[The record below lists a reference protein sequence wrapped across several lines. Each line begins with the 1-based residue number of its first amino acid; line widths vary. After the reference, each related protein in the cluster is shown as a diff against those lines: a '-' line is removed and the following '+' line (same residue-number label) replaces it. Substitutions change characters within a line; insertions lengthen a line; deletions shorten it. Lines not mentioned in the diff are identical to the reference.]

1 MISNKE
7 LDFWIKNGLN
17 VLFIGEYGIGK
28 TSTVLDAFKRNK
40 LRFKYLSGST
50 LDPWVDLIGVPK
62 EVVDEN
68 NTRVLDLIKPK
79 EWAYDEVDA
88 IFIDEFNRAHKKVTN
103 AVMELIQFK
112 SINGKKYSNLKIIW
126 AAVNPDE
133 SKFQE
138 NTYNVEQFD
147 AAVKDRFHIH
157 VDLPYKPSIDY
168 LKNKFT
174 QQVAESAINWW
185 NALPDKVK
193 GQVSPRRL
201 DYALDIHFKGG
212 NLKYVLPQESNIKKL
227 VKDLAS
233 ISIKQQLMSLV
244 TSGDVDAAREWL
256 ANDNNYFSAVDE
268 IFANDRFVNFFVPVF
283 PKEKISNI
291 LSGSDAKS
299 KVIYD
304 MGKSNTQIKGIID
317 NIVKSGQN
325 KAVANNLSMLNSLVS
340 TIWDINP
347 SASSNYNFDPKVS
360 ATRFEESV
368 KLAVKRLGAGQDT
381 HARRSAVEEVMSNT
395 GPYDTLNVSDVLDV
409 LNICNIFYKHSYSS
423 TIKKMGNDLT
433 KYINYLMVYLI
444 NNKIPIDEVYKKN
457 NHVFDHL
464 SCDSNFIFK
473 RKSWNQI

>member
-1 MISNKE
+1 MISDKE

-126 AAVNPDE
+126 AAVNPEE

-138 NTYNVEQFD
+138 NTYNVEPFD

-168 LKNKFT
+168 LKHKFT
-174 QQVAESAINWW
+174 QPVAESAMNWW

-201 DYALDIHFKGG
+201 DYALDIYFKGG
-212 NLKYVLPQESNIKKL
+212 NLKYVLPQESNVKKL
-227 VKDLAS
+227 VQDLANVP
-233 ISIKQQLMSLV
+233 IRQQLTSLV

-268 IFANDRFVNFFVPVF
+268 IFTNDQFVNFFVPVF

-299 KVIYD
+299 KIIYD
-304 MGKSNTQIKGIID
+304 MGKSNTQIKSVID

-325 KAVANNLSMLNSLVS
+325 KAVADNLSMLSSLVS
-340 TIWDINP
+340 TIWDLNP
-347 SASSNYNFDPKVS
+347 SASRDYNFDPKVS
-360 ATRFEESV
+360 AIRFGDSV
-368 KLAVKRLGAGQDT
+368 KWAVKRLGAGRDT
-381 HARRSAVEEVMSNT
+381 QARRSALEKIMSNT
-395 GPYDTLNVSDVLDV
+395 GPYDTLNVSDVLAA
-409 LNICNIFYKHSYSS
+409 LNICNIFYQRSQSS
-423 TIKKMGNDLT
+423 TVKKMGNDLT
-433 KYINYLMVYLI
+433 KYINYLMGYLV

-457 NHVFDHL
+457 PYIFNYL
-464 SCDSNFIFK
+464 SSNSSFMFK
-473 RKSWNQI
+473 RK